1 MDRKIENKT
10 IGRKILVGWPC
21 MIIYTSNLFGL
32 MNTLIKLAMQTDK
45 VKL

>member
-10 IGRKILVGWPC
+10 IGTKILVGWPC
-21 MIIYTSNLFGL
+21 MIIYTSNLLGL
-32 MNTLIKLAMQTDK
+32 MNTLIKLAMQTDG